1 VSFVR
6 VASLEDLWEGEM
18 LACTIDEARVVV
30 LRGEDYVAAYE
41 DRCVHLGIRLS
52 EGLLRSNVL
61 TCRAHLWQYDARTGR
76 GINPRAACLRAFATR
91 VEDGAVFVD
100 VAGGGES

>member
-18 LACTIDEARVVV
+18 LACKIDAARVVV
-30 LRGEDYVAAYE
+30 LRGEGYVAAYE
-41 DRCVHLGIRLS
+41 DRCVHLGIPLS

-100 VAGGGES
+100 VAGGGEP